1 MVRLSEYLK
10 KKKIGT
16 VLHMQK
22 YLRVFVFLNDNF
34 YFRFLCSL
42 GYGCQCQM
50 APFLREELAFA

>member
-1 MVRLSEYLK
+1 
-10 KKKIGT
+10 
-16 VLHMQK
+16 MQK